1 MCNVKMVSHP
11 KNTTVHKHLD
21 ARSYKGCIVAGSN
34 PVLTTKRFI
43 TVFFSCRAY
52 TNVRQVFL
60 NKGMVLAKDISYIDY
75 IKRDKMEDHQQ
86 KIIELQEEMIQ
97 LLTNGIQA
105 RDKFIEF
112 LEKRL
117 NQAEKFITIQ
127 HEQQQK

>member
-1 MCNVKMVSHP
+1 MREG
-11 KNTTVHKHLD
+11 HK
-21 ARSYKGCIVAGSN
+21 SNNGCLSGSS
-34 PVLTTKRFI
+34 PALTTKRFI

-60 NKGMVLAKDISYIDY
+60 NKGMVLVKEISYIDY

-105 RDKFIEF
+105 RDKFIKL
-112 LEKRL
+112 LERQL
-117 NQAEKFITIQ
+117 ERAEKFITTQ